1 MLSVILNVMALIA
14 SIIVLVLI
22 IKMMDE
28 NQRLRRKVL
37 RNDLELMNIKS
48 ALSKLQKDLYG
59 EKRLEPIPWIKKSQG
74 IYKNYAQEYQDEA
87 SDKSEKN

>member
-1 MLSVILNVMALIA
+1 MLSLILNIMALIA

-28 NQRLRRKVL
+28 NQLLRRKVL

-48 ALSKLQKDLYG
+48 ELSKLQRDLYG
-59 EKRLEPIPWIKKSQG
+59 EKRIDPIPWLKKSQG
-74 IYKNYAQEYQDEA
+74 IYKDYAQDYQDEA

>member
-1 MLSVILNVMALIA
+1 MLSLILNVMALIA

-74 IYKNYAQEYQDEA
+74 IYKDYAQEYQDEA

>member
-1 MLSVILNVMALIA
+1 MLSLILNVMALIA

-59 EKRLEPIPWIKKSQG
+59 EKKLEPIPWIKKSQG
-74 IYKNYAQEYQDEA
+74 IYKDYAQEYQDEA

>member
-14 SIIVLVLI
+14 SIIVLVLVV
-22 IKMMDE
+22 KMMDE

-48 ALSKLQKDLYG
+48 ALSKIQKDLYG
-59 EKRLEPIPWIKKSQG
+59 EKKLDPVPWIKKNQG
-74 IYKNYAQEYQDEA
+74 IYKDYAQDYQDEV
-87 SDKSEKN
+87 SDKNEKN